1 MRTRAAPQQPLSR
14 ALVHHVASPRT
25 GNAVESSLLTNLLLP
40 LGLGVIMLG
49 LGLGLTPDD
58 FRRVAR
64 YPRAVLVGL
73 ALQTGVLPWVAFA
86 LALLFKLPPELAVG
100 LMLLAASPGGAT
112 ANIYSHLAR
121 GDVALN
127 ITLTAVNSLLCLATL
142 PLILN
147 LALEYF
153 LGAGQYVPPPV
164 NKVVEVAA
172 IILLPVLL
180 GMAVRHFAPGF
191 AARMEKPIRLLS
203 VLVLALLVAG
213 AIAQERERLATHFA
227 AVGLAC
233 LLFNL
238 ASMGAGYGVPR
249 ALRLP
254 HKQAIALAMEIGIHN
269 GTLAIF
275 IALNVL
281 GNAAMS
287 IPAAVY
293 SLLMFFTAALFAY
306 WASRRGDAHASA
318 DAGGTPR

>member
-1 MRTRAAPQQPLSR
+1 MQA
-14 ALVHHVASPRT
+14 
-25 GNAVESSLLTNLLLP
+25 GLLTNVLLP
-40 LGLGVIMLG
+40 LALGVIMLG
-49 LGLGLTPDD
+49 LGLGLTGED

-64 YPRAVLVGL
+64 YPRAVLIGL
-73 ALQTGVLPWVAFA
+73 GLQTLLLPWVAFA
-86 LALLFKLPPELAVG
+86 LALGFGLSPELAVG

-127 ITLTAVNSLLCLATL
+127 ITLTAINSVLCLLTL

-147 LALEYF
+147 LSLEHF
-153 LGAGQYVPPPV
+153 LGAGQYVPPPTK
-164 NKVVEVAA
+164 KVIEVAV
-172 IILLPVLL
+172 IIVLPVLL
-180 GMAVRHFAPGF
+180 GMLIRARAPAF
-191 AARMEKPIRLLS
+191 AARAEKPFRLLS
-203 VLVLALLVAG
+203 VLVLALLIVA
-213 AIAQERERLATHFA
+213 AVSKEWQTLAASLA

-238 ASMGAGYGVPR
+238 ASMAVGYAAPL

-254 HKQAIALAMEIGIHN
+254 RRQATAIAMEIGIHN

-281 GNAAMS
+281 ANTAMS

-293 SLLMFFTAALFAY
+293 SLLMFVTAAAFAA
-306 WASRRGDAHASA
+306 WVARGNPATA
-318 DAGGTPR
+318 